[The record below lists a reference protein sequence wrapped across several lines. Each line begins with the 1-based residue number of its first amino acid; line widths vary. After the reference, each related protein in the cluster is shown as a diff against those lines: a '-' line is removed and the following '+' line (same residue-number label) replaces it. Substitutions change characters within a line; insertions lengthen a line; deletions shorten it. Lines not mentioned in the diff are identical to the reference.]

1 MRSVIASG
9 RTAWERWWHDTAGK
23 PAHRLGGVALLA
35 LVVVSLAAPFLP
47 LPLQYRARIAD
58 IFLLCIIYSII
69 ALALNVVTGYTGLL
83 DLGVVAFAS
92 IGAYTATIVYDRPW
106 MQFPGSFVVVLL
118 VGGLHAAAWGLIRG
132 APTLRLSGDY
142 YAIVTFAFAEII
154 RVIIR
159 SEAWLTGGGAGFK
172 NFPSVNPWGA
182 KLVGGEYTGILKS
195 AGHWEYSSGTQWFGN
210 SPPFYY
216 LCLVVLV
223 LVVGLMRRM
232 ERSRTGRAWFAI
244 KADETS
250 AMTSGIS
257 LAAYKMNAFAI
268 SAFIAGVGGALL
280 GFKTSTVSTNV
291 FDFWFSVV
299 VLCGL
304 VLGGMGS
311 IRGALV
317 GTFLVYGLGEVLR
330 EQVTIGSVVLKV
342 DDRARFL
349 MFGALLVV
357 VMVFRPQ
364 GFLPRKRSSEDAPTG
379 GPTGGPKGDAQA
391 ADGTSDLYHLE
402 GGA

>member
-1 MRSVIASG
+1 
-9 RTAWERWWHDTAGK
+9 
-23 PAHRLGGVALLA
+23 
-35 LVVVSLAAPFLP
+35 
-47 LPLQYRARIAD
+47 
-58 IFLLCIIYSII
+58 
-69 ALALNVVTGYTGLL
+69 
-83 DLGVVAFAS
+83 VVAFAS
-92 IGAYTATIVYDRPW
+92 IGAYTATILYDRPW
-106 MQFPGSFVVVLL
+106 MQFPGSFVVVLI
-118 VGGLHAAAWGLIRG
+118 VGGLHAAVWGLIRG

-159 SEAWLTGGGAGFK
+159 SESWLTSGGSGFK
-172 NFPSVNPWGA
+172 NFPSINPWGA

-195 AGHWEYSSGTQWFGN
+195 AGQWEYPSGGQWFGN
-210 SPPFYY
+210 SPQFYY
-216 LCLVVLV
+216 LCLFVLV
-223 LVVGLMRRM
+223 LTVGVMRRL
-232 ERSRTGRAWFAI
+232 EKSRMGRAWFAI

-250 AMTSGIS
+250 AMTSGID
-257 LAAYKMNAFAI
+257 LTTNKLNAFGI

-280 GFKTSTVSTNV
+280 GFKTGTVSTNV

-317 GTFLVYGLGEVLR
+317 GTYLVYGLGEVLR
-330 EQVTIGSVVLKV
+330 EQVTIGSIVLKV

-364 GFLPRKRSSEDAPTG
+364 GFLPRRRSS
-379 GPTGGPKGDAQA
+379 
-391 ADGTSDLYHLE
+391 ADEPSRTAEPSDLYHLE
-402 GGA
+402 DRA

>member
-1 MRSVIASG
+1 V
-9 RTAWERWWHDTAGK
+9 
-23 PAHRLGGVALLA
+23 HRFGGVVLVL
-35 LVVVSLAAPFLP
+35 LVVTTVVAPFLP
-47 LPLQYRARIAD
+47 LPVQHRARIAD
-58 IFLLCIIYSII
+58 IALLCVIYSII
-69 ALALNVVTGYTGLL
+69 ALALNVVVGYTGLL

-92 IGAYTATIVYDRPW
+92 IGAYTATILYDRPW
-106 MQFPGSFVVVLL
+106 MQFPGSFVIVLI
-118 VGGLHAAAWGLIRG
+118 VGGLHAAVWGLIRG
-132 APTLRLSGDY
+132 APTLRLAGDY
-142 YAIVTFAFAEII
+142 YAIVTFAFAEIMRI
-154 RVIIR
+154 FIR
-159 SEAWLTGGGAGFK
+159 SEAWLTGGGSGFK
-172 NFPSVNPWGA
+172 NFPSINPWGA
-182 KLVGGEYTGILKS
+182 KLVGGEYTGILKT
-195 AGHWEYSSGTQWFGN
+195 AGQWEYPSGGQWFGN
-210 SPPFYY
+210 SPQFYY
-216 LCLVVLV
+216 LCLLTLG

-232 ERSRTGRAWFAI
+232 ERSRMGRAWFAI

-257 LAAYKMNAFAI
+257 LTTYKMNAFGM

-280 GFKTSTVSTNV
+280 GFKTATVSTNV

-330 EQVTIGSVVLKV
+330 ERLTIGALVLKV

-364 GFLPRKRSSEDAPTG
+364 GFLPRKRSAEDAPTR
-379 GPTGGPKGDAQA
+379 T
-391 ADGTSDLYHLE
+391 DGKSDLYHLE
-402 GGA
+402 DNA

>member
-1 MRSVIASG
+1 MGNVIVAARSACD
-9 RTAWERWWHDTAGK
+9 RWWRDTTGK
-23 PAHRLGGVALLA
+23 PAHRLGGAILLLLVVGSLLA
-35 LVVVSLAAPFLP
+35 PLLP
-47 LPLQYRARIAD
+47 LPMQYRARISD
-58 IFLLCIIYSII
+58 IFLLCILYSIV
-69 ALALNVVTGYTGLL
+69 ALALNIVTGYTGLL

-92 IGAYTATIVYDRPW
+92 IGAYTATILYDRPW
-106 MQFPGSFVVVLL
+106 MQFPGSFVVVLI
-118 VGGLHAAAWGLIRG
+118 VGGLHAAVWGLIRG

-159 SEAWLTGGGAGFK
+159 SESWLTGGGAGFK
-172 NFPSVNPWGA
+172 NFPSINAWGA
-182 KLVGGEYTGILKS
+182 KLVGGEYSGMLKS
-195 AGHWEYSSGTQWFGN
+195 AGQWEYPSGGQWFGS
-210 SPPFYY
+210 SPHFYY
-216 LCLVVLV
+216 LCLFVLV
-223 LVVGLMRRM
+223 LTVGVMRRL
-232 ERSRTGRAWFAI
+232 EKSRMGRAWFAI

-250 AMTSGIS
+250 AMTSGID
-257 LAAYKMNAFAI
+257 LTTNKLNAFGI

-280 GFKTSTVSTNV
+280 GFKTGTVSTNV

-317 GTFLVYGLGEVLR
+317 GTYLVYGLGEVLR
-330 EQVTIGSVVLKV
+330 EQVTIGSIVLEV

-364 GFLPRKRSSEDAPTG
+364 GFLPRKRSS
-379 GPTGGPKGDAQA
+379 
-391 ADGTSDLYHLE
+391 ADDPSRTAERSDLYHLE
-402 GGA
+402 DRA

>member
-1 MRSVIASG
+1 MGNVIAG
-9 RTAWERWWHDTAGK
+9 ARTAFERWWRDTTGK
-23 PAHRLGGVALLA
+23 PARRLGGAILLLLVVGSLLA
-35 LVVVSLAAPFLP
+35 PLLP
-47 LPLQYRARIAD
+47 LPMQYRARISD
-58 IFLLCIIYSII
+58 IFLLCIVYSIV
-69 ALALNVVTGYTGLL
+69 ALALNIVTGYTGLL

-92 IGAYTATIVYDRPW
+92 IGAYTATILYDRPW
-106 MQFPGSFVVVLL
+106 MQFPGSFVVVLI
-118 VGGLHAAAWGLIRG
+118 VGGLHAAVWGLIRG

-159 SEAWLTGGGAGFK
+159 SESWLTGGGSGFK
-172 NFPSVNPWGA
+172 NFPSINPWGA

-195 AGHWEYSSGTQWFGN
+195 AGQWEYPSGGQWFGN
-210 SPPFYY
+210 SPQFYY
-216 LCLVVLV
+216 LCLFVLV
-223 LVVGLMRRM
+223 LTVGVMRRL
-232 ERSRTGRAWFAI
+232 EKSRMGRAWFAI

-250 AMTSGIS
+250 AMTSGID
-257 LAAYKMNAFAI
+257 LTTNKLNAFGI

-280 GFKTSTVSTNV
+280 GFKTGTVSTNV

-317 GTFLVYGLGEVLR
+317 GTYLVYGLGEVLR
-330 EQVTIGSVVLKV
+330 EQVTIGSIVLKV

-364 GFLPRKRSSEDAPTG
+364 GFLPRRRSS
-379 GPTGGPKGDAQA
+379 
-391 ADGTSDLYHLE
+391 ADEPSRTAEPSDLYHLE
-402 GGA
+402 DRA

>member
-1 MRSVIASG
+1 MANVIASA
-9 RTAWERWWHDTAGK
+9 RSAWDRWWRETSGK
-23 PAHRLGGVALLA
+23 PAHRLGGVILAL
-35 LVVVSLAAPFLP
+35 LVVVAVAAPLLP
-47 LPLQYRARIAD
+47 LPNQYRARIAD

-92 IGAYTATIVYDRPW
+92 IGAYTATILYDRPW
-106 MQFPGSFVVVLL
+106 MQFPGSFVVVLI
-118 VGGLHAAAWGLIRG
+118 VGGLHASAWGLIRG

-172 NFPSVNPWGA
+172 NFPSINPWGA
-182 KLVGGEYTGILKS
+182 KLVRGEYTGMLKS
-195 AGHWEYSSGTQWFGN
+195 AGQWEYPSGAQWFGN
-210 SPPFYY
+210 STPFYY
-216 LCLVVLV
+216 LCAVVLV
-223 LVVGLMRRM
+223 LAVGLMRRL

-257 LAAYKMNAFAI
+257 LATYKMNAFGI

-311 IRGALV
+311 IRGALI

-330 EQVTIGSVVLKV
+330 EQLTIGSVVLKV

-364 GFLPRKRSSEDAPTG
+364 GFLPRKRSSEDAPATGTG
-379 GPTGGPKGDAQA
+379 GSDA
-391 ADGTSDLYHLE
+391 GSDLYHLE
-402 GGA
+402 EGS

>member
-1 MRSVIASG
+1 MGNVIPAV
-9 RTAWERWWHDTAGK
+9 RAAWDRWWRETAGK
-23 PAHRLGGVALLA
+23 PAHRVGGGILLV
-35 LVVVSLAAPFLP
+35 LVVASLVAPLLP
-47 LPLQYRARIAD
+47 LPMQYRARISD
-58 IFLLCIIYSII
+58 IFLLCIVYSIV
-69 ALALNVVTGYTGLL
+69 ALALNIVTGYTGLL

-92 IGAYTATIVYDRPW
+92 IGAYTATILYDRPW
-106 MQFPGSFVVVLL
+106 MQFPGSFIVVLI
-118 VGGLHAAAWGLIRG
+118 VGGLHAAVWGLIRG

-159 SEAWLTGGGAGFK
+159 SESWLTGGGAGFK
-172 NFPSVNPWGA
+172 NFPSINPWGA
-182 KLVGGEYTGILKS
+182 ELVGGEYSGILKS
-195 AGHWEYSSGTQWFGN
+195 AGQWEYPSGGQWFGS
-210 SPPFYY
+210 SPQFYY
-216 LCLVVLV
+216 LCLLT
-223 LVVGLMRRM
+223 LALAVGVMRRL
-232 ERSRTGRAWFAI
+232 EKSRMGRAWFAI

-257 LAAYKMNAFAI
+257 LTTNKLNAFGI
-268 SAFIAGVGGALL
+268 SAFIAGVGGALI
-280 GFKTSTVSTNV
+280 GFKTGTVSTNV

-311 IRGALV
+311 IRGALI
-317 GTFLVYGLGEVLR
+317 GTYLVYGLGEVLR
-330 EQVTIGSVVLKV
+330 EQLTIGSIVLKV

-364 GFLPRKRSSEDAPTG
+364 GFLPRKRSSADEPTRTSE
-379 GPTGGPKGDAQA
+379 P
-391 ADGTSDLYHLE
+391 SDLYHLE
-402 GGA
+402 DDA

>member
-1 MRSVIASG
+1 MRNLTSAP
-9 RTAWERWWHDTAGK
+9 RTAWDRWIRDTEGR
-23 PAHRLGGVALLA
+23 PVHRFGGVVLIF
-35 LVVVSLAAPFLP
+35 LVAVTVVAPFLP
-47 LPLQYRARIAD
+47 LPVQYRARIAD
-58 IFLLCIIYSII
+58 IALLCVIYSII
-69 ALALNVVTGYTGLL
+69 ALALNVVVGYTGLL

-92 IGAYTATIVYDRPW
+92 IGAYTATILYDRPW
-106 MQFPGSFVVVLL
+106 MQFPGSFVIVLI
-118 VGGLHAAAWGLIRG
+118 VGGLHAAVWGLIRG

-142 YAIVTFAFAEII
+142 YAIVTFAFAEIMRI
-154 RVIIR
+154 FIR
-159 SEAWLTGGGAGFK
+159 SEAWLTGGGSGFK

-182 KLVGGEYTGILKS
+182 KLVGGEYTGILKT
-195 AGHWEYSSGTQWFGN
+195 AGQWEYPSGGQWFGN
-210 SPPFYY
+210 SPQFYY
-216 LCLVVLV
+216 LSLLTLG

-232 ERSRTGRAWFAI
+232 ERSRMGRAWFAI

-257 LAAYKMNAFAI
+257 LTNYKLNAFAI

-280 GFKTSTVSTNV
+280 GFKTATVSTNV

-317 GTFLVYGLGEVLR
+317 GTFLVYGLGELLR
-330 EQVTIGSVVLKV
+330 EQVTIGSLVLKV

-364 GFLPRKRSSEDAPTG
+364 GFLPRKRSSEDAPTR
-379 GPTGGPKGDAQA
+379 
-391 ADGTSDLYHLE
+391 ADGASELYHLE
-402 GGA
+402 DNA